1 MVRAA
6 FPEMSTLLMVDPRWR
21 CRPGSPNRASYVS
34 LFRKHCTMPS
44 TQSALVLDLPHKAD
58 HMQAGFVK
66 MSALLMV
73 DSNWLCARL
82 PALREA
88 PASVFPKTTVS
99 KNHCSDAKH
108 WISQST

>member
-58 HMQAGFVK
+58 HMQAASVK

-73 DSNWLCARL
+73 DPNWLCT
-82 PALREA
+82 
-88 PASVFPKTTVS
+88 PASSKRGSCLSLP
-99 KNHCSDAKH
+99 KNHCFQESL
-108 WISQST
+108 Q